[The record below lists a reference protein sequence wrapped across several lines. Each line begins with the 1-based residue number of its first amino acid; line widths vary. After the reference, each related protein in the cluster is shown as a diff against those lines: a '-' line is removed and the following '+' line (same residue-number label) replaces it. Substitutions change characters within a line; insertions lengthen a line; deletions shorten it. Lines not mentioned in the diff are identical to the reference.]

1 MFMHNKIT
9 LLPLKTKIYLT
20 LVKVFSGISHFD
32 LSNQLITT
40 QNLTWTRIKRK
51 AKIPN
56 VFTVDMS
63 FLL

>member
-1 MFMHNKIT
+1 MHNKIT

-20 LVKVFSGISHFD
+20 LIKVFSGISHFD

-40 QNLTWTRIKRK
+40 QNLMWTLIKRK
-51 AKIPN
+51 AKIHSI
-56 VFTVDMS
+56 FTVDIS